1 MIFGDYFET
10 LYNYSGKFLYHK
22 ALVAMTF
29 GPKSSPAI
37 CVVVSYI
44 LKKNVFML
52 FKVFSGYLNS
62 EIECF
67 RVSRN
72 QRFSLTRTMVGSG
85 IRPFG

>member
-10 LYNYSGKFLYHK
+10 LYNYSGKFSYHK

-29 GPKSSPAI
+29 GPKSSLAI
-37 CVVVSYI
+37 YVVVSYI
-44 LKKNVFML
+44 LKKNVFIL
-52 FKVFSGYLNS
+52 FKVFSGYISS

-72 QRFSLTRTMVGSG
+72 QRFSLTSVMVGPG